1 MLLLSKNPSTPGTAT
16 VTTATTAEASTVEES
31 RTMTT
36 AIKLLLNLPQEQ
48 PQPQPQPHPQ
58 PRLDPDP
65 EQVETEPLSIPTTN
79 ALFVP
84 LVSSANRVFQIPELA
99 DNIALFL
106 RPIYISQLRL
116 VSRALYIAYRPH
128 LRLHLHRGSTESW
141 TSFPTLQYQS
151 VVDTITTSAAADA
164 TDTKAA
170 DKVREKEA
178 CDEGEGEEE
187 EVKVWTQQDNEAV
200 VVATAIVT
208 ATTEAEAEAT
218 TTETETA
225 ADKVQISGPC
235 PHEQNPTLQE
245 EETHTLTTPPL
256 PKPKPKAVGNGYG
269 YEEGLTYGNLVE
281 TLTTDSLDNLER
293 LIPILR
299 QCPNITTLSIT
310 RWNKEL
316 QVFENLLHLSP
327 HLKTLSVAFYTT
339 VDLTEFLGTLTGTLP
354 GGSHKTDGA
363 AATGLGQEQGRGAGC
378 GTLQSLDIKHR
389 VPDINP
395 VEWKTLKT
403 ALDVLP
409 SLRHLSLTGVEFT
422 GGVDNNGVAGV
433 PVAGI
438 NQPQGFAA
446 ILNGGGGGGYSTPI
460 SWHTTS
466 TGGTSNLSF
475 STLTSPRPLQQ
486 QGVFPKVQS
495 LSLSIC
501 DCPAA
506 TMHEINRVFPKLTSL
521 ELNRCRSNWSQVFEP
536 DPSMP
541 ASPHLVPTPA
551 SVTSFVSPASN
562 SVSVNIATG
571 ISSSHVSHSTSSATT
586 TPSHSITSP
595 AAPVLPR
602 VPFPVL
608 RHLKLT
614 ARQGYE
620 IQLFNLDLVAHRPYL
635 TSIEIYDMSL
645 KIETLSSLV
654 SVCKSE
660 GRFLKRWAHSVS
672 GAYMSLDEIQTYLS
686 WDEVQTNEVPSLSQ
700 VQHLYV
706 QKPGIVSFASTL
718 TSLHIGDEGNFRGT
732 FAMRPSAIT
741 TWNEILQKLP
751 RLRILK
757 IDQLLK
763 GYCLFQHLGRQPVNG
778 TLTCTNSNHTHG
790 RHVCSGSNGDEEKV
804 EAAAG
809 GDEGHKKT
817 EGEDEQAVGSCETS
831 EGAAWSIQVSP
842 SSSTADNNNNN
853 TCRNI
858 PRSAP
863 LLPPITI
870 AHAITTTNPLSE
882 ALHLNP
888 TPATSSS
895 SSQPQP
901 PFYPTKTTGQPP
913 KLETPFLEELHVAFE
928 WDLDVSTSDL
938 DRELIQR
945 FRLLEQL
952 FITSMRKP
960 DDFVAFTKQTRPG
973 LAIAHRR
980 HENM

>member
-1 MLLLSKNPSTPGTAT
+1 MLLLSNNPSTTGTAT
-16 VTTATTAEASTVEES
+16 VTTATAATTAPVEES
-31 RTMTT
+31 ETMTT
-36 AIKLLLNLPQEQ
+36 PVKLLLSPPQEL
-48 PQPQPQPHPQ
+48 QPQPQPHPQ
-58 PRLDPDP
+58 PHLDPKS
-65 EQVETEPLSIPTTN
+65 EQDETEPLSTPTTN
-79 ALFVP
+79 ALFLLPV
-84 LVSSANRVFQIPELA
+84 VSSANRVFQIPELA

-141 TSFPTLQYQS
+141 TSFPTLQHQS
-151 VVDTITTSAAADA
+151 VVDTSTTSAAAA
-164 TDTKAA
+164 IDTKTA
-170 DKVREKEA
+170 DKVREKE
-178 CDEGEGEEE
+178 CDKGEGKKEEE
-187 EVKVWTQQDNEAV
+187 EVKMRTQQQDNEAIV
-200 VVATAIVT
+200 DATAI
-208 ATTEAEAEAT
+208 ARAIK
-218 TTETETA
+218 ETETA
-225 ADKVQISGPC
+225 ADKVQTSDPR
-235 PHEQNPTLQE
+235 PQEQNPKQLE
-245 EETHTLTTPPL
+245 ELHTVTPL
-256 PKPKPKAVGNGYG
+256 PLLKPKPKAVGNGYG
-269 YEEGLTYGNLVE
+269 YEDGLTYGNLVE

-327 HLKTLSVAFYTT
+327 HLKMLSVAFYTT

-354 GGSHKTDGA
+354 GSSHRVDGP
-363 AATGLGQEQGRGAGC
+363 AATEMGQGQGRGAGC

-395 VEWKTLKT
+395 IEWKALKT

-409 SLRHLSLTGVEFT
+409 SLRHLSLTGIEFT
-422 GGVDNNGVAGV
+422 GGVDNNGEAGV
-433 PVAGI
+433 PIAGI
-438 NQPQGFAA
+438 NQTQGFAA
-446 ILNGGGGGGYSTPI
+446 ILNGGGGHSTLSP
-460 SWHTTS
+460 WYTTS
-466 TGGTSNLSF
+466 AGGASNSSF
-475 STLTSPRPLQQ
+475 SKATLSSPQQ
-486 QGVFPKVQS
+486 QGVFPKITS

-506 TMHEINRVFPKLTSL
+506 TMQEINRVFPKLTSL
-521 ELNRCRSNWSQVFEP
+521 ELNRCRSNWFQVFEP

-541 ASPHLVPTPA
+541 ASPHLGPTPA
-551 SVTSFVSPASN
+551 SITSFVSPASN
-562 SVSVNIATG
+562 AASVSTATG

-586 TPSHSITSP
+586 TPS
-595 AAPVLPR
+595 AVLPR
-602 VPFPVL
+602 VPFPEL
-608 RHLKLT
+608 WHLKLT

-620 IQLFNLDLVAHRPYL
+620 ILLFNLDLVAHRPYL

-686 WDEVQTNEVPSLSQ
+686 WDEIQTNEVPSLSQ

-741 TWNEILQKLP
+741 TWSEILQKLP

-763 GYCLFQHLGRQPVNG
+763 GYCLFQHLGRQPVTG
-778 TLTCTNSNHTHG
+778 TLTCTNGNHNHD
-790 RHVCSGSNGDEEKV
+790 RRVCGGGGSGSNGGEEKV
-804 EAAAG
+804 EAAAVK
-809 GDEGHKKT
+809 DEGRRRG
-817 EGEDEQAVGSCETS
+817 EGESEPAVGSCETS
-831 EGAAWSIQVSP
+831 GGAVWSIQVSP
-842 SSSTADNNNNN
+842 SSSSADDNNNN
-853 TCRNI
+853 TGKNI
-858 PRSAP
+858 PRLAP
-863 LLPPITI
+863 PPISI
-870 AHAITTTNPLSE
+870 ANAPTSTNPFLE
-882 ALHLNP
+882 AIQP
-888 TPATSSS
+888 TSTPNSS
-895 SSQPQP
+895 SSQLPSS
-901 PFYPTKTTGQPP
+901 YPTKTTTTGQQQPP

-928 WDLDVSTSDL
+928 WDLDVLTTDL

-945 FRLLEQL
+945 FCLLEQL

-973 LAIAHRR
+973 LAIVHRR